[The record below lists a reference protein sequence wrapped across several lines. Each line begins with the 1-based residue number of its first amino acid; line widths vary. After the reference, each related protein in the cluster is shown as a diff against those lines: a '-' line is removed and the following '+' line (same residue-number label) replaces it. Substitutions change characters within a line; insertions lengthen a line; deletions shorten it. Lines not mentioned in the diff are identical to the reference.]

1 MNCQEIYSVNI
12 EAAAVDGRGIAR
24 IDGQVVFVPGGIP
37 GERCR
42 VRIVN
47 IGKTAAHAE
56 LLAVEEPSPH
66 RIHPDCPYFPRCGG
80 CDFRHMDYEL
90 ELELKRQRVLDAL
103 TRIGGCMLE
112 ALPINGAAQ
121 QEGYRNKVQYP
132 VQMQHG
138 KPAAGFFS
146 AGTHR
151 VIPIAHCRIQPS
163 CADFVRSEVLTWMR
177 DFRIPAYDERAHTGL
192 IRHIYL
198 RCGAVSGELLVCL
211 TGNGPELPHAQELAD
226 RLQRKLPTL
235 RSLVYSP
242 NCKRGN
248 TILGN
253 SFQTIYGPGWIEDT
267 LCGLQFRLSPA
278 AFYQVNHDQAERLYE
293 KALEFAAL
301 TGKET
306 VLDLYCGTGTIT
318 LCLARAAGRAIGV
331 ELVPQAIEDAKE
343 NAVRNGL
350 TKRAEF
356 HCMDAG
362 QASQMFA
369 ARGEHPEVIVID
381 PPRKGVS
388 PDVIEAIAAMAPA
401 RVVYVSCDP
410 ATLARDITRLRGH
423 GYELQAAEAFDLF
436 PRCAH
441 IETAALLVRNNG

>member
-12 EAAAVDGRGIAR
+12 EAGAVDGRGIAR
-24 IDGQVVFVPGGIP
+24 IDGQVVFVPGGIL

-56 LLAVEEPSPH
+56 LLAVEESSPH
-66 RIHPDCPYFPRCGG
+66 RIQPDCPYFPRCGG

-103 TRIGGCMLE
+103 TRIGGYTLN
-112 ALPINGAAQ
+112 ALPITGAAQ

-132 VQMQHG
+132 VQTQSG

-151 VIPIAHCRIQPS
+151 VIPIAHCRIQPG

-177 DFRIPAYDERAHTGL
+177 DFRIPAYDERTHTGL

-226 RLQRKLPTL
+226 RLQRKLPAMH
-235 RSLVYSP
+235 SLVYSP

-293 KALEFAAL
+293 KTLEFAAL

-350 TKRAEF
+350 TERAEF

-362 QASQMFA
+362 QAAQMFA
-369 ARGEHPEVIVID
+369 ARGEHPEVIVVD

-410 ATLARDITRLRGH
+410 ATLARDIARLHGH

-441 IETAALLVRNNG
+441 VETAALLIRNNG